1 MACFTCQV
9 KTARKRSL
17 KNYVIPEK
25 AGIHCV
31 PDQQSAP
38 AFAGATVYLVFIP
51 LSGPQAHARSE
62 ESADLV
68 QFEVCGFYGS
78 DHGESR
84 RPAQGAG
91 LRYPVL
97 AREACRAFEIRDCGF
112 QTRAGRGLA
121 QTSFSEVCDFAQR
134 NAWGG
139 GRFTL
144 KVRYREPRRHQESDV
159 CASPR

>member
-91 LRYPVL
+91 LGYPYL
-97 AREACRAFEIRDCGF
+97 LCEWIRASGF
-112 QTRAGRGLA
+112 WPGRGDWA
-121 QTSFSEVCDFAQR
+121 VTSPHA
-134 NAWGG
+134 AGG
-139 GRFTL
+139 AYVPTMVVGMYAPHL
-144 KVRYREPRRHQESDV
+144 RRRGADMPKS
-159 CASPR
+159 R